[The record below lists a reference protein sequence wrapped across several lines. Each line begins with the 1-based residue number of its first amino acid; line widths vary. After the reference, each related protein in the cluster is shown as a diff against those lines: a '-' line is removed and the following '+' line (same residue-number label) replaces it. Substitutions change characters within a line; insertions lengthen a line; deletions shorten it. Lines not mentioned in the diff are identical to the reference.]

1 MLLMN
6 SNYENN
12 ETLNFQGLNYSK
24 VILAFLDQGKLLT
37 VANEMIKKK
46 PHQWKC
52 PRKDITDFLR
62 KVIIKKKKNTEG
74 NHSSIHLSRLN
85 YSLL

>member
-24 VILAFLDQGKLLT
+24 VILASLDQGKLLT

-46 PHQWKC
+46 
-52 PRKDITDFLR
+52 
-62 KVIIKKKKNTEG
+62 KNHTSE
-74 NHSSIHLSRLN
+74 NVQERTQQIS
-85 YSLL
+85 

>member
-1 MLLMN
+1 MLLTN

-24 VILAFLDQGKLLT
+24 VTLASLDQGKLLT

-46 PHQWKC
+46 
-52 PRKDITDFLR
+52 
-62 KVIIKKKKNTEG
+62 KKNHTSE
-74 NHSSIHLSRLN
+74 NVQERT
-85 YSLL
+85 

>member
-24 VILAFLDQGKLLT
+24 VILASLDQGKLLT
-37 VANEMIKKK
+37 VANDMIKKK
-46 PHQWKC
+46 KSHQWKC
-52 PRKDITDFLR
+52 PRKDITDILR
-62 KVIIKKKKNTEG
+62 KVIILKKNSEG
-74 NHSSIHLSRLN
+74 NFS
-85 YSLL
+85 

>member
-24 VILAFLDQGKLLT
+24 VILASLDQGKRLT

-46 PHQWKC
+46 TTPVKMS
-52 PRKDITDFLR
+52 
-62 KVIIKKKKNTEG
+62 KKGHHRFPEK
-74 NHSSIHLSRLN
+74 SD
-85 YSLL
+85 Y

>member
-1 MLLMN
+1 MLLMK

-37 VANEMIKKK
+37 VANEMIFLKITPVKMSKKGHNRYPEKSDYLKKK
-46 PHQWKC
+46 ILKE
-52 PRKDITDFLR
+52 IFL
-62 KVIIKKKKNTEG
+62 KYI
-74 NHSSIHLSRLN
+74 
-85 YSLL
+85 

>member
-24 VILAFLDQGKLLT
+24 VILASLDQGKLLT

-46 PHQWKC
+46 PHQ
-52 PRKDITDFLR
+52 
-62 KVIIKKKKNTEG
+62 
-74 NHSSIHLSRLN
+74 
-85 YSLL
+85 

>member
-1 MLLMN
+1 MLLTN

-24 VILAFLDQGKLLT
+24 VILASLDQGKRLT

-46 PHQWKC
+46 TTPVKMSKKGHNRYPEKS
-52 PRKDITDFLR
+52 DYL
-62 KVIIKKKKNTEG
+62 KKKF
-74 NHSSIHLSRLN
+74 
-85 YSLL
+85 

>member
-1 MLLMN
+1 MLLMK

-37 VANEMIKKK
+37 VANDMIKKK
-46 PHQWKC
+46 K
-52 PRKDITDFLR
+52 ITPV
-62 KVIIKKKKNTEG
+62 KMSKKGHN
-74 NHSSIHLSRLN
+74 RFP
-85 YSLL
+85 